1 MTTLFFFIGVIAIL
15 AAIVSKWV
23 TKLPIESK
31 MLIPIGIAA
40 FILGTAFDS
49 FIYVEKGKIAHVT
62 YPTGTIRAV
71 SKTGFNAIAPFS
83 RVSYWD
89 QYVDIA
95 CRATDADGNY
105 SNSDDL
111 EGVIPNG
118 IGVRF
123 IDQVTGNLFTS
134 VRFEFPTEEEA
145 FIALANKFKTQ
156 ENLVINTLVPTIRE
170 QSINVSYMFAA
181 ENYVSGDASNFKATL
196 EDALKNGGFEV
207 RKQEV
212 PDTTWDNAI
221 QQEGPRRILEVK
233 RLTKLNKI
241 LGKDGKPIRV
251 PHEITENKILV
262 SQVIVDDVILE
273 QKFREKL
280 ELQRDIS
287 AQKRIESQKVE
298 TAIISQQRIVAEGE
312 RDKAKER
319 VDQEKEQVKALISI
333 ETKLKQEDTNR
344 KLAEIALQTEKLKA
358 EAQKVAADAQ
368 AYENAKLVSA
378 GLTPQEK
385 AQIDMDTKIGIAE
398 AFAKMA
404 PPTTVITGGNG
415 GSPTE
420 ALIQAAMAKQLIKD

>member
-1 MTTLFFFIGVIAIL
+1 MGSISIFIAIL
-15 AAIVSKWV
+15 AAIAYGVSHF
-23 TKLPIESK
+23 IN
-31 MLIPIGIAA
+31 IPIKRHILAMVAIGGLGLGIV
-40 FILGTAFDS
+40 FNS

-71 SKTGFNAIAPFS
+71 SKTGINLIAPFS
-83 RVSYWD
+83 RVTIWD

-95 CRATDADGNY
+95 CRTLDEKGDYA
-105 SNSDDL
+105 NSDDL
-111 EGVIPNG
+111 EGIIPNG
-118 IGVRF
+118 ISVRF
-123 IDQVTGNLFTS
+123 IDQVTGNLYTS
-134 VRFEFPTEEEA
+134 VRFEFPTEENA

-156 ENLVINTLVPTIRE
+156 ENLVVNTLIPTIRE
-170 QSINVSYMFAA
+170 QSVNVSYMFSA

-212 PDTTWDNAI
+212 PDTTWDSNI
-221 QQEGPRRILEVK
+221 QQDGPRKILEVK
-233 RLTKLNKI
+233 RRTQLNKI

-262 SQVIVDDVILE
+262 SQVIIDDVLLE

-280 ELQRDIS
+280 ETQRDIS
-287 AQKRIESQKVE
+287 AQKRIEAQKVE
-298 TAIISQQRIVAEGE
+298 TAVISQQRIIAEGE

-344 KLAEIALQTEKLKA
+344 KLAEIALQTERLKA

-385 AQIDMDTKIGIAE
+385 AQIEMETKIGIAQ
-398 AFAKMA
+398 AFSKMA
-404 PPTTVITGGNG
+404 PPTTFISGGNG
-415 GSPTE
+415 GTATE